1 MSYVV
6 SNSGT
11 NLDFKVTG
19 GIFDFKFFLG
29 DEYPDT
35 AIKKYHA
42 YINSYTLI
50 PFWAFGFHQCR
61 WL

>member
-6 SNSGT
+6 SNSGS

-19 GIFDFKFFLG
+19 GIFDLKFFLG

-50 PFWAFGFHQCR
+50 PFWSFGFH
-61 WL
+61 